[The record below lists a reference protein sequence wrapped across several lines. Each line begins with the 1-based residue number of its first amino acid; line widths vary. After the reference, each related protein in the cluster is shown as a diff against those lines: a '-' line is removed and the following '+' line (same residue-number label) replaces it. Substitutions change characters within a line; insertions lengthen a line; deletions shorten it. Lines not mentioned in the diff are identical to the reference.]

1 MADAKRAQGA
11 LEAFPQHSAEF
22 EPCSCRHLDW
32 FDLHAWLKY
41 REKSIFF
48 LGAQFGLGCHMRL
61 YVLKFE
67 NKISALKNP
76 KLKKLTKKQSL
87 KKHTEKKSR
96 IKK

>member
-48 LGAQFGLGCHMRL
+48 SWGAIRAGVSH
-61 YVLKFE
+61 
-67 NKISALKNP
+67 ALV
-76 KLKKLTKKQSL
+76 
-87 KKHTEKKSR
+87 R
-96 IKK
+96 IEI